1 MRRVPP
7 SLQRAEEAQVD
18 GGAAQEPGLL
28 GRLFSMSQ
36 VSIFSFLV
44 LDGQGQQEGARQDC
58 ISSRVN
64 NFYSSDLHVFLLCCL
79 QTVHTEYTE
88 YTTSQEASCFLVRI
102 YSRTVHS
109 HTQDRIIRNK
119 SVFLILPSS
128 CHVSDRGIH
137 SGQPWRSSRRWTG
150 QSAPYPPT
158 TAEAVL
164 RGGKGGGGGA

>member
-64 NFYSSDLHVFLLCCL
+64 NFYSCDLHVVPLCVCKQYILNIQPLKKLVVFSYAFILAPFIVIRKTELYEIKAYFLYYRLL
-79 QTVHTEYTE
+79 VMIQTAAFIA
-88 YTTSQEASCFLVRI
+88 AS
-102 YSRTVHS
+102 H
-109 HTQDRIIRNK
+109 
-119 SVFLILPSS
+119 
-128 CHVSDRGIH
+128 
-137 SGQPWRSSRRWTG
+137 
-150 QSAPYPPT
+150 
-158 TAEAVL
+158 
-164 RGGKGGGGGA
+164 GGAAHAGLVSQRHILQRRRRRRRC